1 MPTAQVMTD
10 ARKRMAEAIDRF
22 QYELQGIRAGRANA
36 SLLDRVNV
44 LYYGVPTPLNQL
56 ASITIPEARMLLIT
70 PYDASSLG
78 DIERAIQQSDI
89 GITPNNDGSV
99 IRLMI
104 PALTLERRQ
113 ELTRTVGQ
121 EQEGAKVAVRNIRRD
136 ANEQIK
142 KLEKDGEI
150 TEDGR
155 HSGEKDVQK
164 LTDEMTRKIDEL
176 AAEKNEE
183 ILDN

>member
-1 MPTAQVMTD
+1 MPTAQVMTV
-10 ARKRMAEAIDRF
+10 ARKRMTEAIDRF

-176 AAEKNEE
+176 AVEKNEE